1 MLLAAGHSWRQEG
14 GIGRWGGA
22 LATILAL
29 HAGAGLGGFIVWE
42 HTDPPPLPP
51 AAIMLELMPAPAAPP
66 TSQVTA
72 PPDPTPPPPP
82 EPEIDYAQLLPPIP
96 ELPLT
101 PPDIPVP
108 EVVLPPKPEPP
119 KKKVEEPKVEKPKEK
134 PKKEKVEKTKP
145 KPKPEPEPEP
155 QVVQKPTQ
163 PTVQQQAA
171 KAAAPVQPSA
181 APAAP
186 SAADVARVNAAKVT
200 WRGILETHLQ
210 KFQKYP
216 RSAQRRNI
224 EGTAW
229 LRFRMDRDGKVL
241 SYSIERTS
249 EHDAL
254 DEAALAMIE
263 RAQPLPPPPA
273 DVPGDSIEL
282 IIPANFN
289 ITNR

>member
-1 MLLAAGHSWRQEG
+1 MLLAAGHSWQQEG
-14 GIGRWGGA
+14 GVGRWGGA

-42 HTDPPPLPP
+42 HTDPPAPPP

-66 TSQVTA
+66 APQVTA

-82 EPEIDYAQLLPPIP
+82 EPEIDLAQLLPPIP

-108 EVVLPPKPEPP
+108 EVVLPKPEPP

-134 PKKEKVEKTKP
+134 PKKDKVEKP
-145 KPKPEPEPEP
+145 KPKPEPVPEPE
-155 QVVQKPTQ
+155 VAQKPTQ
-163 PTVQQQAA
+163 ATVQQQAA
-171 KAAAPVQPSA
+171 KPAAPVQPSNV
-181 APAAP
+181 PAAP
-186 SAADVARVNAAKVT
+186 SAADVARVTAAKAT
-200 WRGILETHLQ
+200 WRGILEAHLQ

-224 EGTAW
+224 EGSAW
-229 LRFRMDRDGKVL
+229 LRFRMDRNGKVL

-249 EHDAL
+249 KHDVL

-263 RAQPLPPPPA
+263 HAQPLPPLPA

>member
-1 MLLAAGHSWRQEG
+1 MLLAAGHSWQQEG

-66 TSQVTA
+66 APQVTA

-82 EPEIDYAQLLPPIP
+82 EPVVDFAQLLPPVP

-101 PPDIPVP
+101 PPDIPTP
-108 EVVLPPKPEPP
+108 EVVLPKSEPP

-134 PKKEKVEKTKP
+134 PKKEKVEKAKP
-145 KPKPEPEPEP
+145 KPKPEPELEP
-155 QVVQKPTQ
+155 AVVQQPTQ
-163 PTVQQQAA
+163 SAVQQQAA
-171 KAAAPVQPSA
+171 KPAAPVQPSN

-186 SAADVARVNAAKVT
+186 FAADVARVTAAKAS
-200 WRGILETHLQ
+200 WRGILEAHLQ
-210 KFQKYP
+210 RFQKYP

-229 LRFRMDRDGKVL
+229 LRFRMDRSGQVL
-241 SYSIERTS
+241 SYAIERTS
-249 EHDAL
+249 EAEVL

-263 RAQPLPPPPA
+263 RAQPLPPLPA
-273 DVPGDSIEL
+273 DVPGDSVEI
-282 IIPANFN
+282 IIPAVFN
-289 ITNR
+289 INDD